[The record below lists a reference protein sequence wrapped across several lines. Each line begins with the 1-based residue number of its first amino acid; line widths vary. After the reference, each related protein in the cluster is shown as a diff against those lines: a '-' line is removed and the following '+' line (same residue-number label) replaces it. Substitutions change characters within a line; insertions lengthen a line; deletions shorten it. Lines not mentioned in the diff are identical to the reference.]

1 MGALALLLA
10 TACGSAGAAEDA
22 FGKVYSTG
30 SSDAIVGYIN
40 EQIRQGW
47 TDNEVQPSPPADDA
61 EWIRRVYLDIAGHIP
76 PAEKVAAFIADEDPA
91 KRSKLID
98 ELLDSP
104 DYIRHWTAIW
114 TNLCIGRRTPD
125 EVSRLGM
132 TKFFRESFAKNRPW
146 NEIVYDLVA
155 AEGHYVQNGA
165 VNYLLAQMQMP
176 DEGVQATAHVTRLF
190 MGIQVQC
197 TQCHNHPFNEWQ
209 QNQFWEF
216 NSFFRQLD
224 KNAVERYDA
233 RSGQMVLDYVEL
245 NQQNLGSPEVFY
257 EKRSGLMQVAY
268 PKFFETEVD
277 PGVNVNRREK
287 LAELMTRGESQYV
300 ARAMVNRMWG
310 HFFGYGF
317 TRPIDDMGPHNPA
330 SHPDLLDRLTD
341 EFVQSNYDVK
351 QLMRWIANA
360 EAYNLTSRFGKGNE
374 IDSPAAGNVPLF
386 SHMYIKV
393 MSPEQL
399 YDSLII
405 ATDAHKSGRTS
416 WDAAEQQRQQWM
428 QQFVIAFDTD
438 EADEITQFNGT
449 IPQALMMMNSELI
462 QNAVNTQPGSYL
474 HDVLAG
480 RGTDRQKV
488 ETLFLATLGREPSR
502 RETTDLDQ
510 IVRGYPN
517 RLDAFQDVF
526 WALLNSNE
534 FILNH

>member
-1 MGALALLLA
+1 
-10 TACGSAGAAEDA
+10 
-22 FGKVYSTG
+22 
-30 SSDAIVGYIN
+30 
-40 EQIRQGW
+40 
-47 TDNEVQPSPPADDA
+47 
-61 EWIRRVYLDIAGHIP
+61 
-76 PAEKVAAFIADEDPA
+76 
-91 KRSKLID
+91 
-98 ELLDSP
+98 
-104 DYIRHWTAIW
+104 
-114 TNLCIGRRTPD
+114 
-125 EVSRLGM
+125 
-132 TKFFRESFAKNRPW
+132 
-146 NEIVYDLVA
+146 
-155 AEGHYVQNGA
+155 
-165 VNYLLAQMQMP
+165 
-176 DEGVQATAHVTRLF
+176 
-190 MGIQVQC
+190 
-197 TQCHNHPFNEWQ
+197 
-209 QNQFWEF
+209 
-216 NSFFRQLD
+216 
-224 KNAVERYDA
+224 
-233 RSGQMVLDYVEL
+233 
-245 NQQNLGSPEVFY
+245 
-257 EKRSGLMQVAY
+257 
-268 PKFFETEVD
+268 
-277 PGVNVNRREK
+277 
-287 LAELMTRGESQYV
+287 
-300 ARAMVNRMWG
+300 
-310 HFFGYGF
+310 
-317 TRPIDDMGPHNPA
+317 MGPHNPA